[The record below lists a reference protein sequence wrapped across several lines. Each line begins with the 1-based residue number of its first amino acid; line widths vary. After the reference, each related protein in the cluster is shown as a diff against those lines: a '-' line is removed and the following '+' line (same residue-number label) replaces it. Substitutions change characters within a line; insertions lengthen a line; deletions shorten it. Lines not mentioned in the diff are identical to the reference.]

1 MITSFSFR
9 IVKFLLAAVMKKN
22 INMQTMG
29 EHVWGSIFGFQMGG
43 SGGGGLNIQY
53 LQAKS
58 ILPKL
63 KTHVCS

>member
-1 MITSFSFR
+1 MITSFR

-43 SGGGGLNIQY
+43 SGGGLNIQY